1 MIIVPFFVQ
10 DEQWVNLVSLIL
22 IWALFAIGFDLVF
35 GVTGMLSFGHA
46 ALFGAGGYAL
56 TILTLSYG
64 VGFIPGLFAAAI
76 VGAVLAYL
84 MGLFA
89 LRVSGL
95 FFALLTLALAQMMYI
110 LASNKLRAI
119 TGGLTDPGVPRPD
132 LFGINFYDNHNY
144 YGLSWRFS

>member
-1 MIIVPFFVQ
+1 MTRRIIGQALMGIIIAVMIIVPFFVQ

-95 FFALLTLALAQMMYI
+95 FFALLTLALAI
-110 LASNKLRAI
+110 RNRWPGTVPSLRLLMRVAF
-119 TGGLTDPGVPRPD
+119 LRSV
-132 LFGINFYDNHNY
+132 
-144 YGLSWRFS
+144 